1 MHEPTRALPA
11 YHFASDV
18 DGVRHLIVDDSDSDC
33 TGWRI
38 KVRERDGG
46 YQFPFE
52 RSIVFGEDAGANL
65 IGHGPARETWTVVMD
80 WGAVSAE
87 ICLPDGSHH
96 SVGGFIL

>member
-18 DGVRHLIVDDSDSDC
+18 DGVRHLIVGDSDSDC

-38 KVRERDGG
+38 EVRDRDRE

-52 RSIVFGEDAGANL
+52 RSVVFGEGAEANL

-87 ICLPDGSHH
+87 ICLPDGSRHPVRS
-96 SVGGFIL
+96 SVL